1 MHTWE
6 YHITALGRP
15 KAGHVARTGERK
27 CVYRVVVGEPEGK
40 RLLGRLRL
48 RWEVNIKMDRLCIL
62 IVVYVFLD
70 AATLTEVFP

>member
-1 MHTWE
+1 M
-6 YHITALGRP
+6 
-15 KAGHVARTGERK
+15 
-27 CVYRVVVGEPEGK
+27 GEPEGK